1 MIERFR
7 LQKSCWLV
15 KVINTATGGEALIL
29 SMYTNYFDGP
39 VCIGE
44 SVLHFEK
51 TLKFHGCNFPKLK
64 TQPMLSYVAGYFIIV
79 KFSNKIFRVLITQLI
94 NPR

>member
-15 KVINTATGGEALIL
+15 KVINTAAGGEALIL
-29 SMYTNYFDGP
+29 SMYTSYFDDT

-44 SVLHFEK
+44 SVLHFENAS
-51 TLKFHGCNFPKLK
+51 KFHGYNFQIENS
-64 TQPMLSYVAGYFIIV
+64 TNV
-79 KFSNKIFRVLITQLI
+79 VLYLWLDIAQH
-94 NPR
+94 